1 MGCDAGTNNKK
12 KQTATGVWPKTE
24 FGFSLLNSTLLQNSE
39 KKKKEKM
46 ESARELRHRDRVMKK
61 KKCCQSQVLP
71 DDVFA
76 FIYENNSFEIFQE
89 LQKTGI
95 SQTKL
100 FIRRQRRRQIKLF
113 LEHEA
118 MVTMY
123 NSLMRF
129 RFKAAQV

>member
-1 MGCDAGTNNKK
+1 
-12 KQTATGVWPKTE
+12 
-24 FGFSLLNSTLLQNSE
+24 
-39 KKKKEKM
+39 M
-46 ESARELRHRDRVMKK
+46 ESARELRHRDQVMKKK

-71 DDVFA
+71 DNVFA

-89 LQKTGI
+89 LQKTGN

-100 FIRRQRRRQIKLF
+100 FIRRQRRRQIKLV

-123 NSLMRF
+123 NPLIRF

>member
-1 MGCDAGTNNKK
+1 MHYLLRKGT
-12 KQTATGVWPKTE
+12 KQKNGVCVSADKFNLDVLNLRKERKDFTE
-24 FGFSLLNSTLLQNSE
+24 GGYSQHE
-39 KKKKEKM
+39 
-46 ESARELRHRDRVMKK
+46 KK